1 MQDAPPGGEA
11 LVMTFTA
18 ARVIMKALDKFVV
31 MMFAQSCSD
40 VMWIGC
46 GGAGRRRSERLSRGS
61 GWAHIL

>member
-1 MQDAPPGGEA
+1 
-11 LVMTFTA
+11 MTFTA